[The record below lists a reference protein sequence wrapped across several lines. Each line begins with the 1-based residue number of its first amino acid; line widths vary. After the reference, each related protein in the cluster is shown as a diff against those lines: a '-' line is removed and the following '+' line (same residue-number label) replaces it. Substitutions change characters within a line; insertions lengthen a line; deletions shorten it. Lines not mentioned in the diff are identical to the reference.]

1 MTAEERMVG
10 LRTAL
15 RALYTPG
22 DSVSAAD
29 RSAADS
35 FLQAFLFSPD
45 CWQLSLSLIRSPD
58 AEFFEQLFCARAL
71 HQRLRCSVIKSVQT
85 QASHQVITAE
95 EWDKCRE
102 ALVRPNKSLA
112 QRALQSCL
120 FRSDLVPLTLTP
132 LAKTMARTDCA
143 CDPLLPCAGMPSH
156 CNAALYGALF
166 AGRKDGR
173 LELRDDHSRYSQ
185 RAPEQRAACSGRN
198 ASRAARRS

>member
-1 MTAEERMVG
+1 MTEGERMVG
-10 LRTAL
+10 LRRAL
-15 RALYTPG
+15 RALYTPS

-112 QRALQSCL
+112 QQALQSCL
-120 FRSDLVPLTLTP
+120 FSQRSGPTDVEAPCKNNGTHRLCLRPATPLCRNAVPL
-132 LAKTMARTDCA
+132 
-143 CDPLLPCAGMPSH
+143 
-156 CNAALYGALF
+156 
-166 AGRKDGR
+166 
-173 LELRDDHSRYSQ
+173 
-185 RAPEQRAACSGRN
+185 
-198 ASRAARRS
+198 